1 MRRHACLPIASDT
14 SLPSLPYKIP
24 QWSTVVS
31 KTSPDASS
39 TGSEQQHKV
48 HPVHYPETTTWTT
61 THPIHDEQPTNNPMT
76 VSFRDAN
83 GAAVDFKMKPST
95 KLGKAMAAFSNKI
108 GHDPMQL
115 RFLFDGERVAE
126 EDTPTTVSLVS
137 DW

>member
-1 MRRHACLPIASDT
+1 MDHCCIKHLTRRVLDWQRTTAQGTPCPLPRDDNMDG
-14 SLPSLPYKIP
+14 
-24 QWSTVVS
+24 
-31 KTSPDASS
+31 DA
-39 TGSEQQHKV
+39 
-48 HPVHYPETTTWTT
+48 PL
-61 THPIHDEQPTNNPMT
+61 HDEQPTNNPMT

-108 GHDPMQL
+108 GRDPMQL

>member
-1 MRRHACLPIASDT
+1 MDG
-14 SLPSLPYKIP
+14 
-24 QWSTVVS
+24 
-31 KTSPDASS
+31 DA
-39 TGSEQQHKV
+39 TL
-48 HPVHYPETTTWTT
+48 
-61 THPIHDEQPTNNPMT
+61 HDEQPTNNPMT

-108 GHDPMQL
+108 GRDPMQL

-137 DW
+137 GWQWWCYADQLLARLAGGRYDRGVHGANRRRRRDC